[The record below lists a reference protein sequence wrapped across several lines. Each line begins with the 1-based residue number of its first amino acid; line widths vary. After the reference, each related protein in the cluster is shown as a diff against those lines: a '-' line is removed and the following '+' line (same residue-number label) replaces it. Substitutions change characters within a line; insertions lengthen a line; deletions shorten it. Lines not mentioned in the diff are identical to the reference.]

1 MRLTE
6 SQQDKLRKEL
16 GDFTIESA
24 FQDTS
29 LNAEFT
35 TIKGETVFEF
45 HIEYAYGRKWCEA
58 YLDIHFTEDEE
69 EDMKNGIVHAEKL
82 HERFQKALDDYWEEC
97 VEERVQGDQ
106 KEKLWEEGSSQEFR
120 TSGE

>member
-6 SQQDKLRKEL
+6 AQQDKLLNEL
-16 GDFTIESA
+16 GDFMIESA
-24 FQDTS
+24 FEDTS

-45 HIEYAYGRKWCEA
+45 HIEYAYGKRWCEA

-69 EDMKNGIVHAEKL
+69 KDIENGIVHADRL
-82 HERFQKALDDYWEEC
+82 HERYQKALDDYWCEC

-106 KEKLWEEGSSQEFR
+106 KEKLWEEGSSREFH
-120 TSGE
+120 TQGE

>member
-6 SQQDKLRKEL
+6 AQQDKLRNEL

-45 HIEYAYGRKWCEA
+45 HIEYAYGEKWCEA
-58 YLDIHFTEDEE
+58 YLDIHFTKEEE
-69 EDMKNGIVHAEKL
+69 EDMKNGIVHAEKRR
-82 HERFQKALDDYWEEC
+82 ERYQKALDEYWEEC
-97 VEERVQGDQ
+97 VEERVRGDQ

-120 TSGE
+120 TSVE

>member
-6 SQQDKLRKEL
+6 AQQDKLRNEL
-16 GDFTIESA
+16 GDFTIESS

-45 HIEYAYGRKWCEA
+45 HIEYAYGEKWCEA
-58 YLDIHFTEDEE
+58 YLDIHFTKEEE
-69 EDMKNGIVHAEKL
+69 EDMKNGIVHAEKMR
-82 HERFQKALDDYWEEC
+82 ERYQKALDEYWEEC
-97 VEERVQGDQ
+97 VEERVRGDQ

-120 TSGE
+120 TSVE

>member
-6 SQQDKLRKEL
+6 AQQDKLRNEL

-58 YLDIHFTEDEE
+58 YLDIHFTKDEE
-69 EDMKNGIVHAEKL
+69 EGMKKGIVHAEKL
-82 HERFQKALDDYWEEC
+82 HERFQKELDDYWEEC